1 MMKSY
6 LFLIVFALL
15 AVSCSQSG
23 PVIYKAPEKEM
34 KSDDFTMTVNNQQV
48 FVYQARVS
56 KFPINQV
63 WPGYQR
69 PINQTEIASFAYFD
83 MNGEVE
89 IKINS
94 AKEIKT
100 VDIRPTEYGIKP
112 VVQGNVIS
120 IKITKPMQFSV
131 EVNGYHNAMHIF
143 ANPAEKFN
151 VDKSDPK
158 VHYFGPGI
166 HEAGV
171 IDVKSNET
179 VFIDGGAV
187 VYGRINSENA
197 RNIKIIGR
205 GILDASKIERNKGPH
220 MVNLVH
226 VVNATIS
233 GIILRDAHIWAL
245 TTTSCDSITIDQIKM
260 IGLWRYNSDGIDIVN
275 CSNMVIKNSFIR
287 AFDDNIVIRGSRGP
301 YKEGFKIIDNIKVD
315 SCVLWNDWG
324 RALEIGANT
333 VIDTIKNISFANCH
347 IPHFTSV
354 AMDIQNCDRGT
365 VKDIRF
371 KNISI
376 EGQISDSLTLGT
388 LPIFTKA
395 WGKIIVL
402 GIYGSYYSSDTVR
415 GQINHIYFDNIKLS
429 SVNPTGIYHAEYD
442 STLIKTDDHNF
453 IRDNIYF
460 GNIRANSMNHMNV
473 YLFGSDKEHTVSNIF
488 INNFSH
494 NGAKQNDLNIV
505 GKNDYVK
512 DVVLK

>member
-1 MMKSY
+1 MRYY
-6 LFLIVFALL
+6 LFLILCALWAL
-15 AVSCSQSG
+15 SG
-23 PVIYKAPEKEM
+23 CRSKVIVYPTPEQEPKSADFEM
-34 KSDDFTMTVNNQQV
+34 FVNNKPV

-56 KFPINQV
+56 KYPINQV

-83 MNGEVE
+83 LDGEVE

-94 AKEIKT
+94 SKEIKT
-100 VDIRPTEYGIKP
+100 LDIRPSEYGIKATIE
-112 VVQGNVIS
+112 GS
-120 IKITKPMQFSV
+120 LIKIKLSKPMQFSV
-131 EVNGYHNAMHIF
+131 EVNGYHHALHIF
-143 ANPAEKFN
+143 ANPVENFN
-151 VDKSDPK
+151 INKEDPK

-171 IDVKSNET
+171 INVKSNET
-179 VFIDGGAV
+179 VFIDGGAI
-187 VYGRINSENA
+187 VYGNINSENA
-197 RNIKIIGR
+197 RNIKILGR
-205 GILDASKIERNKGPH
+205 GILDASKIERNKALH
-220 MVNLVH
+220 MINLKK

-245 TTTSCDSITIDQIKM
+245 TPTSCDSVTINNIKM

-275 CSNMVIKNSFIR
+275 CKSVIIRNSFIR
-287 AFDDNIVIRGSRGP
+287 AFDDNIVIRGTRGP
-301 YKEGFKIIDNIKVD
+301 YNEGYKMIENIAVD

-324 RALEIGANT
+324 RALEIGAST
-333 VIDTIKNISFANCH
+333 VIDTMKNITFSNCH

-365 VKDIRF
+365 VKDVHF

-402 GIYGSYYSSDTVR
+402 GIYGSFYSSDTTR
-415 GQINHIYFDNIKLS
+415 GHIDHIYFNNIRLQ
-429 SVNPTGIYHAEYD
+429 SVNPTGIYHTDYD
-442 STLIKTDDHNF
+442 STLIKNDVNYF

-460 GNIRANSMNHMNV
+460 GNIKANSTKPTCV
-473 YLFGSDKEHTVSNIF
+473 YLFGSDSTHIVNNIF

-494 NGAKQNDLNIV
+494 NGTKVTDLLTV
-505 GKNDYVK
+505 GKNEFVK
-512 DVVLK
+512 NVFMK

>member
-1 MMKSY
+1 MKNY
-6 LFLIVFALL
+6 LFLILFSIL
-15 AVSCSQSG
+15 AASCHQSG
-23 PVIYKAPEKEM
+23 PVIYNAPEKEK
-34 KSDDFTMTVNNQQV
+34 KSPDFEMFVNNKPV
-48 FVYQARVS
+48 FVYEARVS

-69 PINQTEIASFAYFD
+69 PVNQTEIASFAYFD
-83 MNGEVE
+83 LNGEVE

-100 VDIRPTEYGIKP
+100 LDIRPTEYGIKP
-112 VVQGNVIS
+112 VIS
-120 IKITKPMQFSV
+120 GKTITIKISRPMQFSV

-143 ANPAEKFN
+143 ANPVEKFN
-151 VDKSDPK
+151 VNKDDPK

-166 HEAGV
+166 HDAGV
-171 IDVKSNET
+171 INVKSNET

-197 RNIKIIGR
+197 RNIKIMGR

-220 MVNLVH
+220 MVNLVK

-275 CSNMVIKNSFIR
+275 CSNMSIRNSFIR

-301 YKEGFKIIDNIKVD
+301 YKEGFKIIQNIKVD

-333 VIDTIKNISFANCH
+333 VIDTIKNITFTNCH

-354 AMDIQNCDRGT
+354 ALDIQNCDRGT
-365 VKDIRF
+365 VKDIYF
-371 KNISI
+371 KNIAI

-395 WGKIIVL
+395 WGKVIVL
-402 GIYGSYYSSDTVR
+402 GIYGSFYSSDSVR

-442 STLIKTDDHNF
+442 STLIKTDVNNF

-460 GNIRANSMNHMNV
+460 GNIKANSVIHSNV
-473 YLFGSDKEHTVSNIF
+473 YLFGSDNDHTVNNIF
-488 INNFSH
+488 INNFTH
-494 NGAKQNDLNIV
+494 NGAKVTDVQTV
-505 GKNDYVK
+505 GKNDFVRNI
-512 DVVLK
+512 VLK